1 MNASNNDY
9 RCEHVLDGP
18 SPRFALNIVLVLQV
32 RVLNRVLN
40 RAKSGLEIDISTEQT
55 YFYNEN
61 LTIELQ
67 IWLLKRN
74 PGI

>member
-1 MNASNNDY
+1 M
-9 RCEHVLDGP
+9 DGP
-18 SPRFALNIVLVLQV
+18 SPRFVLNIVLFLQV

-61 LTIELQ
+61 LTIELH

-74 PGI
+74 HGI

>member
-1 MNASNNDY
+1 MKTRTY

-18 SPRFALNIVLVLQV
+18 SPRFVLNIVLFLQV

>member
-1 MNASNNDY
+1 MY

-18 SPRFALNIVLVLQV
+18 SPRFVLNIVLFLQV